1 MKEVTTIR
9 LTKDKKL
16 DLRFN
21 IRLLNQLEREIG
33 QSLIS
38 IINVPNTMLRK
49 IDIDFTVAAL
59 RNGVSN
65 GNLTREQALDNIQE
79 FCDNGGTLDEL
90 NGLIIKAIIDTG
102 LFTPGVAEPVAETP
116 AKVEVLPKEVLL
128 EKEKK

>member
-1 MKEVTTIR
+1 
-9 LTKDKKL
+9 
-16 DLRFN
+16 
-21 IRLLNQLEREIG
+21 
-33 QSLIS
+33 
-38 IINVPNTMLRK
+38 MLRK

-59 RNGVSN
+59 RNGVS

-79 FCDNGGTLDEL
+79 FCDNGGTLDGL